1 MTTHPA
7 SPVRSTGFS
16 RSLAH
21 LAIAAALA
29 LHTGCTAVRSLGLL
43 PEQDDLALSAL
54 TVAVQRAAVKHGLPA
69 DILTDAE
76 IREIAAILA
85 AQTRL
90 DEIASAKASRAD
102 IQERAAAL
110 IDRYI
115 IAPPRGTVPTTQP
128 GAAPPA
134 AQHGAGAGPSTGE
147 GAEAAGTG
155 WPMDVSLWRGQAAP
169 MAARDTRV
177 QLAVSPDGTSWT
189 LAIDGVPSP
198 SDGPPHWPM
207 GIHGRAV
214 CALWYPSV
222 ADSWQGGKFE
232 WFRPTRNLGNV
243 RNGYGGHVAPP
254 RGTPVKWA
262 VHSPDGALR
271 SNVVD
276 GVYP

>member
-1 MTTHPA
+1 M
-7 SPVRSTGFS
+7 
-16 RSLAH
+16 
-21 LAIAAALA
+21 A

-90 DEIASAKASRAD
+90 EEIASAKASRAD
-102 IQERAAAL
+102 IQTRAAAL

-115 IAPPRGTVPTTQP
+115 IAPGGTGSVPSIPTDSTP
-128 GAAPPA
+128 SASSTEAPN
-134 AQHGAGAGPSTGE
+134 
-147 GAEAAGTG
+147 TG
-155 WPMDVSLWRGQAAP
+155 WPMDVSLWRGQAVP
-169 MAARDTRV
+169 MAARDPRV

-276 GVYP
+276 GVFP